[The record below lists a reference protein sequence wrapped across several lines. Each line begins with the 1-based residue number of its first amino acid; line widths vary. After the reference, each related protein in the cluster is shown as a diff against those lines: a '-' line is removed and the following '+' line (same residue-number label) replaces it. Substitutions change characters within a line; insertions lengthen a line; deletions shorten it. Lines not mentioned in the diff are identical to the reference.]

1 MQPPVDTGQQ
11 TYWNNGLPA
20 EGLKNKTANP
30 GSERFWFEGTSEE
43 NLFLLTNQDT
53 GKFFLLFE

>member
-1 MQPPVDTGQQ
+1 MQPPVDVGQQ
-11 TYWNNGLPA
+11 TYWLNGLPA
-20 EGLKNKTANP
+20 EGLKNKSAGT
-30 GSERFWFEGTSEE
+30 GSQRYWFEGLPEE